1 VSNVGDLVGGRYRLG
16 KRLGGEEGIGV
27 FAAEDLSL
35 RRDVVLKIATPEA
48 EPALKRQAR
57 CLTSLQFDTSNVVP
71 VVDEGVTPDG
81 GRYLVTTLIDGTRLD
96 TLATRRGPLDA
107 DEAASIGVQLLDA
120 ALAARRVVPDGLG
133 TVPAS
138 AILDRDGLLRVTRFR
153 DREADDPHDP
163 TVAETAAILHE
174 LLTGVAPHAGESVA
188 DHGRDVPH
196 ELAEVVDAALA
207 GQVATTEEFRRRL
220 ADARRRLPQPVEPAP
235 PPLRGWQVVAA
246 VVVLAVTILVIAL
259 AVAVW

>member
-1 VSNVGDLVGGRYRLG
+1 VSSVGDLVGGRYRLG
-16 KRLGGEEGIGV
+16 KRLGGDEGIGV

-35 RRDVVLKIATPEA
+35 RRSVVLKIATPEA
-48 EPALKRQAR
+48 EPALRRQAR

-81 GRYLVTTLIDGTRLD
+81 GRYLVTALIEGTRLD

-153 DREADDPHDP
+153 DREADDAHDP
-163 TVAETAAILHE
+163 TVVETATILHE
-174 LLTGVAPHAGESVA
+174 LLTGAAPYAGESVA
-188 DHGRDVPH
+188 EHGREVPH
-196 ELAEVVDAALA
+196 ELAEVVDEALA
-207 GQVATTEEFRRRL
+207 GHIATAEEFRRRL
-220 ADARRRLPQPVEPAP
+220 ADARRRLPQPVEPPP
-235 PPLRGWQVVAA
+235 PPLRGWQVVVA